1 MGGILTKK
9 IITAIAVL
17 LLMAAGFGA
26 WKLFVIGTPDSS
38 TSFAVQ
44 VEEGDGQLTI
54 YIRSTDS
61 GKAISNLQYNYQGTA
76 LHLTVWT
83 VLSSPLNDDGEN
95 CLYYELADETELWVG
110 DHLVWTKE

>member
-1 MGGILTKK
+1 MKK
-9 IITAIAVL
+9 IIAALAVL
-17 LLMAAGFGA
+17 LVLALGFGA
-26 WKLFVIGTPDSS
+26 WKLLVVGSPASSDSL
-38 TSFAVQ
+38 AVQ

-83 VLSSPLNDDGEN
+83 VLSSPLNDDGEE
-95 CLYYELADETELWVG
+95 CLYYELTDETEVRVG
-110 DHLVWTKE
+110 DQLVWAKE